1 MTQSYASL
9 VQSSST
15 ILHGDVCGISRR
27 CCSSAGSLA
36 SFSLPLRPLLSNF
49 RSLSHST
56 ERKRSRKQPA
66 CNLEELDVPLSS
78 ESPVERSSQRTPG
91 GEVLAAG
98 GRSDAETSSSSPLA
112 INARDLGLTVNG
124 DIGED
129 IVVLRGC
136 SLQIPEGQ
144 FWMLLGPN
152 GCGKSTLLKILTGL
166 LRPNRG
172 KLYIVGPRSFVF
184 QNPDH
189 QVVMPTAEADVA
201 FGLGHMELSDEEVKS
216 RVYTSLQAVG
226 MSEYGQRPVQT
237 LSGGQKQRVA
247 IAGALAESSR
257 VLLLDE
263 LTTFLDEADQM
274 GVLQAVRNIVGGSVT
289 ALWVTHRL
297 EELDY
302 ADGAVYME
310 NGRVVLSGSVEDV
323 KRYIHKQQEEMNGN
337 GILRES
343 SLL

>member
-1 MTQSYASL
+1 MTQSCA
-9 VQSSST
+9 SST
-15 ILHGDVCGISRR
+15 KVLGDVCGVSRR

-36 SFSLPLRPLLSNF
+36 SVSLPLPSNF
-49 RSLSHST
+49 RSLSHGSN
-56 ERKRSRKQPA
+56 RIRQQ
-66 CNLEELDVPLSS
+66 LVVPLCR
-78 ESPVERSSQRTPG
+78 ELPVGRLLVQRNPG
-91 GEVLAAG
+91 GQTLAAG
-98 GRSDAETSSSSPLA
+98 VRSDAETSSSTPVA
-112 INARDLGLTVNG
+112 INARDLGLTVLG
-124 DIGED
+124 DKGEE

-144 FWMLLGPN
+144 LWMLLGPN
-152 GCGKSTLLKILTGL
+152 GCGKSSLLKVLTGL

-201 FGLGHMELSDEEVKS
+201 FGLGNLVLSDEEVRT
-216 RVYTSLQAVG
+216 RVDTALEAVG
-226 MSEYGQRPVQT
+226 MSEYARRPVQT

-257 VLLLDE
+257 MLLLDE
-263 LTTFLDEADQM
+263 LTTFLDEEDQL
-274 GVLQAVRNIVGGSVT
+274 GVLEAVRKVVGGSVT

-323 KRYIHKQQEEMNGN
+323 KRYIRKQQEQMNGN
-337 GILRES
+337 GGLR
-343 SLL
+343 